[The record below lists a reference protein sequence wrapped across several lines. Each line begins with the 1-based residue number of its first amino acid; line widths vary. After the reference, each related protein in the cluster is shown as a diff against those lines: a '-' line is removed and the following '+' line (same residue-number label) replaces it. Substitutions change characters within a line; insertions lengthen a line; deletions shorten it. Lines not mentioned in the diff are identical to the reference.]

1 MPFGGAVPA
10 MIASLKIN
18 KRTHIS
24 TFDKTRRFN
33 KSKKNDLDFNSKASP
48 KELQE
53 INAKKI
59 KIK

>member
-33 KSKKNDLDFNSKASP
+33 KSKKSGLDFD
-48 KELQE
+48 
-53 INAKKI
+53 KKGSQ
-59 KIK
+59 KN

>member
-48 KELQE
+48 KELQ
-53 INAKKI
+53 
-59 KIK
+59 